1 MNARNKQT
9 ASLGILL
16 LTAAFLLIGFTIRTA
31 EARFIPIG
39 IIKYGRN
46 PDIQPSDIPTLAK
59 ADYLASSRLLWNIYH
74 DQYGKNLWKEIK
86 AINPDIR
93 IFVYTQGPFASD
105 QDDDRK
111 PGYRDNIGRVFQED
125 SPPSGSLESRNL
137 LVPSDR
143 EINGKK
149 YAIRISYGEH
159 NQYIARYGDPEYVG
173 FWHEANRQD
182 VLLQPWYEGADGLH
196 LDECNGMF
204 EGITADP
211 LPNSGYGT
219 EQERYSKMVQ
229 FLKNVSAAAHTGS
242 PRFLINPNATST
254 YTPEGRAAWKN
265 LDQNPNTE
273 ERPDI
278 LHEEGAFF
286 HRWASRFDIWFYT
299 EAQWK
304 QQVDMI
310 AGLQN
315 VRSMWV
321 ASHRMKTTDSG
332 TDNYGNEG
340 VTHWQ
345 ALHFALASMALGKQE
360 SRESYLYVT
369 TEHYPGG
376 RKYKDVRW
384 YPEYDEMDGGKM
396 DFGNARGPYTVRE
409 VNGVNLY
416 LREFDNGW
424 VVANPTKRDVD
435 GPVDLSVALEVPTP
449 VRHVSHDRIRMSLED
464 IPEITAL
471 TEGVPAHTGLFL
483 RKSGDAP
490 VLRLPPPENLQI
502 GNG

>member
-1 MNARNKQT
+1 MKTKHKKT
-9 ASLGILL
+9 ASVGLFLFM
-16 LTAAFLLIGFTIRTA
+16 AALLLIGFTIRSA
-31 EARFIPIG
+31 EAGFIPIG
-39 IIKYGRN
+39 IIKYGRD
-46 PDIQPSDIPTLAK
+46 PDIRPADITTLAK
-59 ADYLASSRLLWNIYH
+59 ADYLASSRLLWNIYN
-74 DQYGKNLWKEIK
+74 DQYGKSLWKEIK
-86 AINPDIR
+86 AINPDIQ

-111 PGYRDNIGRVFQED
+111 PGYRDNIGRVFKGD
-125 SPPSGSLESRNL
+125 SPPTGSLESRNL

-159 NQYIARYGDPEYVG
+159 NQYIARYGEPEYVR

-204 EGITADP
+204 EGITAHP

-219 EQERYSKMVQ
+219 EQERYGKMVQ
-229 FLKNVSAAAHTGS
+229 FLKNVSAAAHNGT

-254 YTPEGRAAWKN
+254 YTPEGQAAWKS
-265 LDQNPNTE
+265 LDRNPNAA

-304 QQVDMI
+304 QQVDML

-321 ASHRMKTTDSG
+321 SSHRMKATESG
-332 TDNYGNEG
+332 TDNYGKEG

-345 ALHFALASMALGKQE
+345 ALHFALASMALGKQDG
-360 SRESYLYVT
+360 RDSYLYVT

-376 RKYKDVRW
+376 RKYKDIRW
-384 YPEYDEMDGGKM
+384 YPEYDELDGGKM
-396 DFGNARGPYTVRE
+396 DFGAALGPYAVRK
-409 VNGVNLY
+409 VNGTNLY
-416 LREFDNGW
+416 LREFETGW
-424 VVANPTKRDVD
+424 VVANPTPKNVD
-435 GPVDLSVALEVPTP
+435 GPLDLSADLGISGP
-449 VRHVSHDRIRMSLED
+449 VRHVSHERIGTPLED
-464 IPEITAL
+464 IPELDRLAG
-471 TEGVPAHTGLFL
+471 GVPAHTGMFL
-483 RKSGDAP
+483 RKSGKMAG
-490 VLRLPPPENLQI
+490 LLPPPSNLQI
-502 GNG
+502 SD